1 MDNSGD
7 SLGQVGEE
15 EESMGGINGDGKKEK
30 VDSFFKPGIFFFQ
43 SELKL
48 KNFMIQILIAI
59 CLIGFLDDNDYC

>member
-30 VDSFFKPGIFFFQ
+30 VDSFFKPEIFFSSQ
-43 SELKL
+43 
-48 KNFMIQILIAI
+48 N
-59 CLIGFLDDNDYC
+59 